1 MLLLDNMLSTI
12 ILVIIMATM
21 GVVILINP
29 HLGLAFTV
37 ASQSI
42 VDILPVIPG
51 FTSLVPLIGLI
62 TVVGFIFKASRE
74 HIKGAFRFYLPHIFG
89 LLFILWFFITNP
101 SAAWMGSDRN
111 WLFTYLQ
118 LWVLMWLAS
127 FLLDTPR
134 KQQVLMWVFIIT
146 TVITAISAFNRG
158 GFLEEIDP
166 TVRAA
171 GFTQGA
177 NTAARYFVIA
187 FVFLYYLRTT
197 VKGAFWNIA
206 TIVGMIIMFLAVYY
220 TVSRTGMVLLAVA
233 VILLF
238 LLTPRMKNRIQI
250 IVIAVIAFTIL
261 LLFSSSIL
269 QVIGQIVP
277 TVSEGTDT
285 MGLRYALWKAG
296 WEMWKDHPIAGVGMG
311 MYPSTL
317 KYYPNPTY
325 SHFFQ
330 RGLVAHNIYVAI
342 LAETGLFGL
351 ILFSGM
357 FLSVLYS
364 LVKNRSKLD
373 DQWKPIA
380 NVWLVVMVVLLIG
393 GVTKTDQAEKI
404 LWLTMGA
411 GTYVAYRTKNAIPL
425 KRQGVSQ
432 VKTTTLHQTEVKESD
447 G

>member
-1 MLLLDNMLSTI
+1 
-12 ILVIIMATM
+12 MATM

-29 HLGLAFTV
+29 YMGLAFTV

-42 VDILPVIPG
+42 ADILPVIPG

-62 TVVGFIFKASRE
+62 TVLGFIFKAGRE
-74 HIKGAFRFYLPHIFG
+74 HIKGAFRFYLPHILG
-89 LLFILWFFITNP
+89 LLFIFWFFITNP
-101 SAAWMGSDRN
+101 SAAWMGTGRN

-127 FLLDTPR
+127 FLLDTPK
-134 KQQVLMWVFIIT
+134 KQQIFMWIFT
-146 TVITAISAFNRG
+146 ITAIITAIAIFNRG

-166 TVRAA
+166 TLRAA

-177 NTAARYFVIA
+177 NTAARYFVAA

-197 VKGAFWNIA
+197 MKGTFWNIA

-238 LLTPRMKNRIQI
+238 LLTPRMKNRFQI

-261 LLFSSSIL
+261 LIFSSSIL

-277 TVSEGTDT
+277 VVSEGTDT
-285 MGLRYALWKAG
+285 MGLRYALWEAG
-296 WEMWKDHPIAGVGMG
+296 WEMWKDHPIIGVGVGMF
-311 MYPSTL
+311 PSNL
-317 KYYPNPTY
+317 KFYPNPRY
-325 SHFFQ
+325 YHYFQ
-330 RGLVAHNIYVAI
+330 TGLVAHNIYVAI
-342 LAETGLFGL
+342 LTETGVIGFIIFTGFL
-351 ILFSGM
+351 
-357 FLSVLYS
+357 LSVVYL
-364 LVKNRSKLD
+364 LVKNRNKLD
-373 DQWKPIA
+373 EKWKPIA
-380 NVWLVVMVVLLIG
+380 NVWLVVIVVLLIG
-393 GVTKTDQAEKI
+393 GLTKTDQAEKI

-432 VKTTTLHQTEVKESD
+432 VKTTTSHQIDVKGSD